1 MTVEEL
7 ESLVEDA
14 ESELRDLQ
22 QQLRAAKIEA
32 SPFKPDQIITD
43 RKGEEAKVLR
53 VLVNYGEARPVV
65 VYRKKNG
72 QWGEREYTLYGWD
85 LPEQAA

>member
-7 ESLVEDA
+7 ETLVEAA

-22 QQLRAAKIEA
+22 QRLRDAKIEA
-32 SPFKPDQIITD
+32 SPFRPDQIITD
-43 RKGEEAKVLR
+43 RKGEEAKILR
-53 VLVNYGEARPVV
+53 LLVNYSAVTPIV

-72 QWGEREYTLYGWD
+72 KWGEREYTLYSWD
-85 LPEQAA
+85 LPERTA